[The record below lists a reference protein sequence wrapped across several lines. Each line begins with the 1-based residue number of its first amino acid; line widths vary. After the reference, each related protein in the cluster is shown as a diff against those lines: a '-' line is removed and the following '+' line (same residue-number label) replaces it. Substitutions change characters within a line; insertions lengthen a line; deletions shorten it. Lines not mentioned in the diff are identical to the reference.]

1 MKNTHV
7 KKCTLCGGSVVTLNE
22 RQTKVKVDVG
32 TYSLIFAHQIYNAPK
47 APKRGL
53 NGTAELLTIFFLQ
66 II

>member
-1 MKNTHV
+1 MYV
-7 KKCTLCGGSVVTLNE
+7 LCGGSVVTLNE

-47 APKRGL
+47 AQKRGL
-53 NGTAELLTIFFLQ
+53 NDAAELLTIFLLQ